1 MCATAYLLVRLL
13 LWRARRKTGFA
24 GSARKLMM
32 ELARIRRCRLIERS
46 GRAGRPRVRPYS
58 HC

>member
-46 GRAGRPRVRPYS
+46 GRAGTPARAAI
-58 HC
+58 